1 MAASGEATSSGAV
14 RLPSRPRSAAA
25 LDELE
30 LDENDIWDTLDGRR
44 EDAESRSD
52 DDSDS
57 ETSADVVAYVA
68 TAGARPAAK
77 DRFADRDPP
86 AAYYGSLPAWKSS
99 QPRQIMHPAAAA
111 RHADAA
117 PGSLPVGGGGGVGP
131 DAAAPAPAFADPG
144 DAFMPPHV
152 YASTYGT
159 YGTASGAGVMDAH
172 VGDRVANGIGSVVS
186 GKGHTLKGRDALK
199 MRTAVLRRTGFV
211 EPQRETPGTPGA
223 AEEPPPR
230 AKTPAAVAGFEPG
243 AGAGRVVGKA

>member
-117 PGSLPVGGGGGVGP
+117 PGSLPVVGGGG
-131 DAAAPAPAFADPG
+131 AARTPRRPRPRLRIPATRSCP
-144 DAFMPPHV
+144 
-152 YASTYGT
+152 
-159 YGTASGAGVMDAH
+159 
-172 VGDRVANGIGSVVS
+172 
-186 GKGHTLKGRDALK
+186 
-199 MRTAVLRRTGFV
+199 RTCTRRRTG
-211 EPQRETPGTPGA
+211 RT
-223 AEEPPPR
+223 EPPPARDTWTRTR
-230 AKTPAAVAGFEPG
+230 ATASRTE
-243 AGAGRVVGKA
+243 